1 MSNKP
6 FPFRTESV
14 ITVLVIPMP
23 IYQKEAFDVSQD
35 FSETWKD
42 FISMKPE
49 SVGKAEWIR
58 QAITFFVEKQKSKIK
73 QRKE

>member
-1 MSNKP
+1 
-6 FPFRTESV
+6 
-14 ITVLVIPMP
+14 MP